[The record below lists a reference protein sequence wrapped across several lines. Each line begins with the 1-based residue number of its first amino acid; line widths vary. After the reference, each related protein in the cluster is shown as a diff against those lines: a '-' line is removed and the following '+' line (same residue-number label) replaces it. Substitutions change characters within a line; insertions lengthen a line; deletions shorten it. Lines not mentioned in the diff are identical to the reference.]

1 MSENIKLLSTVP
13 LFKHLKEKH
22 LKLISNLLKERQYN
36 KGDYIVKQGESGVGL
51 FIIKSGKV
59 KIVKKLADGREL
71 DIAVHG
77 EGEFFGELSV
87 LDDKPRTASVVALEN
102 CVTLA
107 MTHWEFKALLEEHP
121 EIALD
126 ILPIIV
132 ERFRETNE
140 QLLELKLK

>member
-1 MSENIKLLSTVP
+1 MSENIKLLSNVP
-13 LFKHLKEKH
+13 LFKHLKDKNI
-22 LKLISNLLKERQYN
+22 KIVSNLLKERNYK
-36 KGDYIVKQGESGVGL
+36 KGDIIVKQGDSGIGL

-87 LDDKPRTASVVALEN
+87 LDDKPRTASVIAIED
-102 CVTLA
+102 CTTLA

-126 ILPIIV
+126 ILPVIV